1 MRRAV
6 IQSHHSHC
14 YSSNISNRNILLL
27 KKHLSK
33 ATFETENTLWFRK
46 AIFDF
51 FSSSHKHI
59 EDFHLHFPKKYPDP
73 VFRHIWIPIQS
84 MPNIPKRLLQM
95 WIYHLQKSNDMTRI
109 KYKIIKFF
117 QVYYFFF
124 FGLLWSPLVVKPVQH
139 PIFPDN
145 PTDLFSFSHIVFYI
159 SNIYIPEGFPGDYNN
174 GYIPLQDGIVFYT
187 SLSLNYSVQC
197 SSEYDY
203 HLLLP
208 SQRKNIFPFFPLSL

>member
-14 YSSNISNRNILLL
+14 YSSNISNRNILLQ

-73 VFRHIWIPIQS
+73 LFRQIWIPIQS
-84 MPNIPKRLLQM
+84 MPYIPNRLLQM
-95 WIYHLQKSNDMTRI
+95 WIYHLQKSNDMTKI
-109 KYKIIKFF
+109 KYKITKFF

-124 FGLLWSPLVVKPVQH
+124 FGLLWSPPLVVKY
-139 PIFPDN
+139 I
-145 PTDLFSFSHIVFYI
+145 SHIFLHTKLI
-159 SNIYIPEGFPGDYNN
+159 HKPNITFLNTYNTSYTAFLFPEYTHIPR
-174 GYIPLQDGIVFYT
+174 Q
-187 SLSLNYSVQC
+187 
-197 SSEYDY
+197 
-203 HLLLP
+203 
-208 SQRKNIFPFFPLSL
+208 

>member
-14 YSSNISNRNILLL
+14 YSSNISNRNILLQ

-33 ATFETENTLWFRK
+33 ATFETENNLWFRK
-46 AIFDF
+46 TIFDF

-73 VFRHIWIPIQS
+73 VFRHVWIPIQS

-95 WIYHLQKSNDMTRI
+95 WIYHLQKSNDMTKI
-109 KYKIIKFF
+109 KYKITKFF

-124 FGLLWSPLVVKPVQH
+124 FGLLWSPPSRQIH
-139 PIFPDN
+139 TNCIGENPILTNTFP
-145 PTDLFSFSHIVFYI
+145 IYFYI
-159 SNIYIPEGFPGDYNN
+159 QNLYINP
-174 GYIPLQDGIVFYT
+174 I
-187 SLSLNYSVQC
+187 
-197 SSEYDY
+197 
-203 HLLLP
+203 
-208 SQRKNIFPFFPLSL
+208 